1 MTHYWANPSHKCFI
15 QIRRW
20 DDLHL
25 KSSPTPECQKH
36 WSHSFWL
43 ANTKLWK
50 PPFARWNPYA
60 CLESLLYFLK
70 HRSMET
76 EEIIRASSWI
86 FDPLSDSRIELRVSS
101 ANEWIESRQ
110 ERRSNLDSRFS
121 SSNASSALR
130 MTEVTKLWFD
140 FGFIVEV
147 LQLQCLPCWAS
158 GARGVIVSLR

>member
-1 MTHYWANPSHKCFI
+1 LPDEIHMHV
-15 QIRRW
+15 
-20 DDLHL
+20 L
-25 KSSPTPECQKH
+25 KV
-36 WSHSFWL
+36 F
-43 ANTKLWK
+43 
-50 PPFARWNPYA
+50 
-60 CLESLLYFLK
+60 LYFLK

-121 SSNASSALR
+121 SSNAASALR

-158 GARGVIVSLR
+158 GVREVIVSLR